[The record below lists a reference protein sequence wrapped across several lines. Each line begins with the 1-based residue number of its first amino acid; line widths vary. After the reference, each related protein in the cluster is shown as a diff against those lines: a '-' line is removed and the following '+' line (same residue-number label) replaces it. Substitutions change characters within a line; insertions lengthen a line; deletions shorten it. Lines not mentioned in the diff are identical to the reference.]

1 MSPDDGPVRVHDM
14 IVGYRH
20 RMADLLAGLTDDQ
33 LRHRTLCEAWTVHEV
48 AAHLVSFLRFG
59 RTKLYLGLLTT
70 AADLDRVNLRL
81 TRREAVRPTG
91 EIVALLR
98 RYADSRIA
106 IPRAGYDPV
115 LTDLVLHELDIRLPL
130 GIPGTVPERP
140 LWVAFQHL
148 ATTPALGFTMSSRL
162 RDLRLVATDTG
173 WSHGRGRLVRGDAR
187 TLLLGM
193 AGRRTAFDRLDGD
206 GVPLLAQRVTVP
218 PRPGPARRL
227 GLVLDVLVHPAPA
240 SRRSRGAVG

>member
-1 MSPDDGPVRVHDM
+1 VVRVYDM
-14 IVGYRH
+14 IVSYRH
-20 RMADLLAGLTDDQ
+20 RMADLLAGLTDEQ
-33 LRHRTLCEAWTVHEV
+33 VRQRTLCEAWTVHEV
-48 AAHLVSFLRFG
+48 AAHLISFLRFG

-81 TRREAVRPTG
+81 TEREAARPTG
-91 EIVALLR
+91 EIVELLR

-130 GIPGTVPERP
+130 GIPDTVPERQ
-140 LWVAFQHL
+140 LRVALHHL
-148 ATTPALGFTMSSRL
+148 ATKPALGFTMNSRL

-173 WSHGRGRLVRGDAR
+173 WSHGKGRLVRGDAE

-193 AGRRTAFDRLDGD
+193 GGRRSALDLLDGD
-206 GVPLLAQRVTVP
+206 GVPVLAQRVASP
-218 PRPGPARRL
+218 PRPGAARRL
-227 GLVLDVLVHPAPA
+227 GMVLDVLVHPAPA
-240 SRRSRGAVG
+240 ERRSRAAAG